1 MFVCEIPEGVTEAD
15 IWTLFGA
22 VGEVED
28 VSDISPKR
36 FTFVRFAQEA
46 HAMYAIGRLD
56 NHLLPS
62 GAGHAGG
69 RLRVKWT
76 RKKIQSVLAPS
87 NYDHPLPGASL
98 PGPVPPA
105 RAPSGKTGPR
115 SGSGAAHSAAP
126 SGDAAESDGGGDP
139 EDESGRRI
147 VSYDD
152 DFLFD

>member
-15 IWTLFGA
+15 LWTLCGA

-28 VSDISPKR
+28 VSVISAKG
-36 FTFVRFAQEA
+36 FSFVRFADES
-46 HAMYAIGRLD
+46 HAMYAISQLD

-69 RLRVKWT
+69 RIRVKWT
-76 RKKIQSVLAPS
+76 RKKVQAALAPS
-87 NYDHPLPGASL
+87 SYAPFPMPGTGVGGGAVA
-98 PGPVPPA
+98 VP
-105 RAPSGKTGPR
+105 RAKDETK
-115 SGSGAAHSAAP
+115 AAADTAA
-126 SGDAAESDGGGDP
+126 AAEDDN
-139 EDESGRRI
+139 EDGRRL